1 VKKRVDKARIFQS
14 EAVKNVVSMQHYL
27 VKRNLTRE
35 YGSARCEAIGILGDL
50 GDKQFEPLITPFLD
64 DEDYWTRQEA
74 KKSLKKIQEK
84 TDREITA
91 ISTILF

>member
-1 VKKRVDKARIFQS
+1 
-14 EAVKNVVSMQHYL
+14 MQHYL